1 MSQAA
6 RTQTVIQRRR
16 SFHRNTTPNAM
27 SRVISVLFVLF
38 LFVIGGGMA
47 FLASWDMPAPS
58 KTVEKVIPD
67 ERFPR

>member
-1 MSQAA
+1 M
-6 RTQTVIQRRR
+6 IQRRH
-16 SFHRNTTPNAM
+16 SFHRNTSPITM
-27 SRVISVLFVLF
+27 SRVISVLFVL
-38 LFVIGGGMA
+38 LLLVVGGGMA

>member
-1 MSQAA
+1 
-6 RTQTVIQRRR
+6 
-16 SFHRNTTPNAM
+16 M
-27 SRVISVLFVLF
+27 SRVISVLFVLL
-38 LFVIGGGMA
+38 LFVVGGGMA

>member
-1 MSQAA
+1 ML
-6 RTQTVIQRRR
+6 QRRR
-16 SFHRNTTPNAM
+16 SFHKDMYPNAM
-27 SRVISVLFVLF
+27 SRVISVLFVLL

-58 KTVEKVIPD
+58 RSVEKVIPD